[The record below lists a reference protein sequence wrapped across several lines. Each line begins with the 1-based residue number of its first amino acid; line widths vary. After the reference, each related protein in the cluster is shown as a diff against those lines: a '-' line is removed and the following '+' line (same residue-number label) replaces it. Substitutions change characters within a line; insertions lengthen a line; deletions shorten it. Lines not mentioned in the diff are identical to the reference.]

1 MALPEKL
8 LAQLIDVV
16 GAQHVVTDP
25 DQLASYT
32 TDWSGRFVGHTDVVV
47 RPSASDEVGAVLDLC
62 RSAGVAL
69 VPQGG
74 NTGLVGGG
82 VPMHGEAVLSLGRF
96 NLFELDA
103 AAGQVTAGAGVTIG
117 AVQRAAA
124 AAGWLYGV
132 DLGSRD
138 SATVGGTVSTN
149 AGGLRVLRY
158 GDTRAQLLGLEAVL
172 GTGDSV
178 RALSG
183 LRRDNT
189 GYQLSSLLCGAEG
202 TLGFVTAA
210 RLQLVAPSPEQAVAL
225 VAFESVVEAA
235 EASSLLR
242 REAPSLSA
250 VEFFVVGGLSLVCQV
265 MGLAAP
271 FARTH
276 PAYLLVEVQGHGDVV
291 GALAGAID
299 ALAGVADVAVATDAP
314 RIAELWRYREGHT
327 EAINTLGAPHKLDVA
342 LPPEQ
347 LGQFLATVEATV
359 TLTAPQAKTWLFGHA
374 GDGSVHVNL
383 TGLGPDDE
391 IADDAVLAL
400 VAELGGSISAEH
412 GIGTAKVDWLA
423 RTKPPGTLAAFAT
436 LKRAFDPDGVCNPH
450 VLVPR
455 AEPSTSDHPGGLT
468 R

>member
-1 MALPEKL
+1 VPLPGQL

-16 GAQHVVTDP
+16 GATQVLTDP
-25 DQLASYT
+25 GQLASFT

-47 RPSASDEVGAVLDLC
+47 RPSNSDEVGAVLDLC
-62 RSAGVAL
+62 RGAGVAL

-82 VPMHGEAVLSLGRF
+82 VPMHGEAVLSLSRLGH
-96 NLFELDA
+96 FELDA
-103 AAGQVTAGAGVTIG
+103 TAGQITVGAGVTIG

-124 AAGWLYGV
+124 EAGWAYGV

-172 GTGDSV
+172 GTGDVV
-178 RALSG
+178 RNVSG

-189 GYQLSSLLCGAEG
+189 GYQLASLFCGAEG

-210 RLQLVAPSPEQAVAL
+210 CLRLVAPSPEQVVAL
-225 VAFESVVEAA
+225 VAFEGVIEAA
-235 EASSLLR
+235 NAASLLR
-242 REAPSLSA
+242 REAASLSA
-250 VEFFVVGGLSLVCQV
+250 VEFFVSTGLELVCQV

-271 FARTH
+271 FAQSH
-276 PAYLLVEVQGHGDVV
+276 PAYLLVEGQGQGDVV
-291 GALAGAID
+291 GELAGALQ
-299 ALAGVADVAVATDAP
+299 ALAGVVDVAVATETP
-314 RIAELWRYREGHT
+314 RRAELWRYREAHT

-342 LPPEQ
+342 LPPER
-347 LGQFLATVEATV
+347 LGEFLRTVGATV
-359 TLTAPQAKTWLFGHA
+359 TESAPEAKTWLFGHA

-383 TGLGPDDE
+383 TGLAPDDE
-391 IADDAVLAL
+391 AADDAVLTL

-412 GIGTAKVDWLA
+412 GIGTAKVGWLA
-423 RTKPPGTLAAFAT
+423 RTKAPGSLAAFAT

-450 VLVPR
+450 VLMPP
-455 AEPSTSDHPGGLT
+455 A
-468 R
+468 